1 MNARALWSCVLAWC
15 FILPAPGMARVV
27 HDMSGDAVEL
37 PARVERV
44 VTLGAT
50 PVLNSLLFALG
61 AGGRIINGLPEFALQ
76 PRWSYQYRFAPHLAG
91 LPSLANADRTPN
103 LEALLLAEPDL
114 ILTMDRASAQTLRRV
129 GLPGFHLSWTEP
141 GEIKAAIA
149 LLAGVLG
156 NPEAA
161 RRYAAYFDTLLDDIA
176 RSLRD
181 ASPVRPR
188 VLYFNPRSMSRPH
201 AIADWWIEAA
211 GGISVTAGRGS
222 GAGSFGLEQLLAW
235 DPDVLIVSS
244 PAEVASVRS
253 DPRFAPLRA
262 VRTGRV
268 LATPCGAHIWGN
280 RTAEQPLTVL
290 WAATQFHPDVFAHI
304 NLGEHVQAFYQDV
317 FQTPLSPDQI
327 ADILAG
333 GPSVRRSF
341 PSSRQEPVP

>member
-1 MNARALWSCVLAWC
+1 MNARMLLTVLMWGLLVCGHSA
-15 FILPAPGMARVV
+15 ARVV
-27 HDMSGDAVEL
+27 HDMSGAAVEL

-61 AGGRIINGLPEFALQ
+61 AGDRIINGLPEFALQ
-76 PRWSYQYRFAPHLAG
+76 PRWNYQYRFAPHLAG
-91 LPSLANADRTPN
+91 RPSLANADRTPN
-103 LEALLLAEPDL
+103 LEAMLLAEPDL

-129 GLPGFHLSWTEP
+129 GLPGFHLAWAEP
-141 GEIKAAIA
+141 DDIKAAIA
-149 LLAGVLG
+149 LLAEVLG
-156 NPEAA
+156 EPAAA
-161 RRYAAYFDTLLDDIA
+161 RRYAVHFDTVLDEVG
-176 RSLRD
+176 RTLRE

-188 VLYFNPRSMSRPH
+188 ALYFNPRSMSRPH
-201 AIADWWIEAA
+201 PIADWWIEAA

-222 GAGSFGLEQLLAW
+222 GAGSFGLEQVLAW

-244 PAEVASVRS
+244 PAEAASVLA

-268 LATPCGAHIWGN
+268 LVTPCGAHIWGN

-290 WAATQFHPDVFAHI
+290 WAATHFHPEAFAHV
-304 NLGEHVQAFYQDV
+304 NLSEHVQAFYRDV
-317 FQTPLSPDQI
+317 FQTLLSPDQV

-333 GPSVRRSF
+333 GPTIPLSF
-341 PSSRQEPVP
+341 PARPEPVP

>member
-1 MNARALWSCVLAWC
+1 MNARMFLTVLMWGLLVCGHSA
-15 FILPAPGMARVV
+15 ARVV

-61 AGGRIINGLPEFALQ
+61 AGERIINGLPKFALQ

-91 LPSLANADRTPN
+91 RPSLANADRTPN

-114 ILTMDRASAQTLRRV
+114 VLTMDRASAQTLRRV
-129 GLPGFHLSWTEP
+129 GLPAFHLSCAEP
-141 GEIKAAIA
+141 GEIKTAIA
-149 LLAGVLG
+149 LLADVLG
-156 NPEAA
+156 EPAAA
-161 RRYAAYFDTLLDDIA
+161 RRYAAYFDTVLDEVE
-176 RSLRD
+176 RTLRES
-181 ASPVRPR
+181 SPARPR

-211 GGISVTAGRGS
+211 GGISVTAGRGV

-235 DPDVLIVSS
+235 NPDIVIVSS
-244 PAEVASVRS
+244 PAEAASVRS

-262 VRTGRV
+262 VRDGRV
-268 LATPCGAHIWGN
+268 LVTPCGAHIWGN

-290 WAATQFHPDVFAHI
+290 WAATRFHPEAFAHI
-304 NLGEHVQAFYQDV
+304 NLSEHVQAFYRDV
-317 FQTPLSPDQI
+317 FQTPLSPEQV
-327 ADILAG
+327 AEILAG
-333 GPSVRRSF
+333 GPTIPLSF
-341 PSSRQEPVP
+341 PSRPEPVP